1 MFLVFEKLI
10 YFLIVKIPIPFLVD
24 KIIFS
29 PVKNSFSL
37 SKLQILKYIT
47 NFLDWPVPGQQKTF
61 FLLRR

>member
-37 SKLQILKYIT
+37 SKLQILKYRT
-47 NFLDWPVPGQQKTF
+47 NFFRLASAGPTKNIFSSP
-61 FLLRR
+61 